1 MLPRPRKGSGERG
14 PARPSPVP
22 PPPPLGGQDAQDRP
36 RPGPSTGVPAGTK
49 QGRWVQTLEGMPRG
63 DRQLGGAGTR
73 HQFRAGTPI
82 KGSRIRNL
90 GTPMPTFCPSL
101 LPLLAPP
108 VPSGCLPNLSPIL
121 MAFSEPLPPRCCQG
135 PSPLIGSLQG
145 SPLLLS
151 ASCGGGG
158 GGSSAPPLRRDFPGS
173 LPLPGPPWGCTRSAP
188 HLGPWPATGSRLHWR
203 GDRELSRPGPQQ
215 HVGLGLQANIPRP
228 RPASL
233 QAPPTFRTQCWW
245 GEQGPRGCTGVDLP
259 LGSQGRVLGL
269 VPHL

>member
-22 PPPPLGGQDAQDRP
+22 SPPPPGGQDAQDRP

-49 QGRWVQTLEGMPRG
+49 QGRRVQTLEGMPRG

-90 GTPMPTFCPSL
+90 GTPEPTFCPSL

-158 GGSSAPPLRRDFPGS
+158 GGSSAPPAQEGFPRQ
-173 LPLPGPPWGCTRSAP
+173 PAPPGPTMGLYSLCPPPRPMASNGVQAA
-188 HLGPWPATGSRLHWR
+188 LEGGSRVKQAWAPAAR
-203 GDRELSRPGPQQ
+203 GAGASGQ
-215 HVGLGLQANIPRP
+215 HP
-228 RPASL
+228 
-233 QAPPTFRTQCWW
+233 QAPPRFSPGTSHLQDT
-245 GEQGPRGCTGVDLP
+245 
-259 LGSQGRVLGL
+259 VLVG
-269 VPHL
+269 